1 MPQLTVGS
9 AIDKATSLLEA
20 AGVSSQEAAT
30 TARCIVASDRWG
42 IGSHGLMRLPF
53 YLSRLQAGGINP
65 KAQLKTITDL
75 PSLVVFDGDDGLGHW
90 QLQKAAELAS
100 ERALVNGVA
109 AVGVG
114 RSNHCGALGLYVWP
128 MINRGLVG
136 IAFSTGPAVMPP
148 WGGNKAVLSTSPI
161 AAGIPTNPPTVVDLA
176 TSAVA
181 RGKIQAKAQAG
192 AELEP
197 GWAFTKDGA
206 PTTDA
211 KEALAG
217 MLAPLGKEAL
227 AGMLAPLGG
236 VKGYAVAVLVES
248 LTGMLIGP
256 TLAKNIPD
264 MFAASQDALPQQ
276 ISHFVIAIDASKLSV
291 DGNTGRPAEF
301 AAEVTAAGGRLPG
314 SNRVNPEKLNNDD
327 QITITDQVFAQL
339 GF

>member
-1 MPQLTVGS
+1 MPKLTVGT
-9 AIDKATSLLEA
+9 AVTKAQQLLQE
-20 AGVSSQEAAT
+20 AGVPAEQAAI

-53 YLSRLQAGGINP
+53 YLSRLKAGGINP
-65 KAQLKTITDL
+65 TAQLKTVTDL

-90 QLQKAAELAS
+90 QLQKAAEIAS
-100 ERALVNGVA
+100 ERALINGVA

-114 RSNHCGALGLYVWP
+114 RSNHCGALGIYVWP

-148 WGGNKAVLSTSPI
+148 WGGDKALLSTSPI

-197 GWAFTKDGA
+197 GWAFTKDGR

-211 KEALAG
+211 
-217 MLAPLGKEAL
+217 KEAL

-264 MFAASQDALPQQ
+264 MFATSQDASPQQ
-276 ISHFVIAIDASKLSV
+276 ISHFIIAIDAAKLSV
-291 DGNTGRPAEF
+291 DGNSGRTTEF
-301 AAEVTAAGGRLPG
+301 VSEVNAAGGRLPG
-314 SNRVNPEKLNNDD
+314 SNRVNPERLNLDD
-327 QITITDQVFAQL
+327 EVTITDQVFEQL

>member
-1 MPQLTVGS
+1 MPQLTVGI
-9 AIDKATSLLEA
+9 AVAKAQQLLQD
-20 AGVSSQEAAT
+20 AGVPADQAEV

-53 YLSRLQAGGINP
+53 YLSRLKAGGINP
-65 KAQLKTITDL
+65 TAQLKTVTDL

-90 QLQKAAELAS
+90 QLQKAAEIAS

-114 RSNHCGALGLYVWP
+114 RSNHCGALGIYVWP

-148 WGGNKAVLSTSPI
+148 WGGNKPLLSTSPI

-217 MLAPLGKEAL
+217 MLAPLG
-227 AGMLAPLGG
+227 G

-276 ISHFVIAIDASKLSV
+276 ISHFVIAIDAAKLSV
-291 DGNTGRPAEF
+291 DGANNRTNEF
-301 AAEVTAAGGRLPG
+301 VSEVGAAGGRLPG
-314 SNRVNPEKLNNDD
+314 ANRVNPEKLNLEDE
-327 QITITDQVFAQL
+327 ITITDQVFSQL

>member
-1 MPQLTVGS
+1 MPQLSVGN
-9 AIDKATSLLEA
+9 AIVTAQSLLEA
-20 AGVSSQEAAT
+20 VGVKPEHALT

-65 KAQLKTITDL
+65 HAELKMVTDL
-75 PSLVVFDGDDGLGHW
+75 PSLVVFDGADGLGHW
-90 QLQKAAELAS
+90 QLQHAAEVAAQ
-100 ERALVNGVA
+100 RALINGIA

-114 RSNHCGALGLYVWP
+114 RSNHCGALGIYVWP

-148 WGGNKAVLSTSPI
+148 WGGDKPLLSTSPI

-217 MLAPLGKEAL
+217 MLAPLGGA
-227 AGMLAPLGG
+227 
-236 VKGYAVAVLVES
+236 KGYAIAVLVES

-256 TLAKNIPD
+256 ALSKNIPD
-264 MFAASQDALPQQ
+264 MFAAEQNALPQE

-291 DGNTGRPAEF
+291 DGVNTRTEDF
-301 AAEVTAAGGRLPG
+301 ATEVNKAGGRLPG
-314 SNRVNPEKLNNDD
+314 ANRVNPEKLVDSD
-327 QITITDQVFAQL
+327 EITITDQVSTQL
-339 GF
+339 AAWSTTLGL

>member
-1 MPQLTVGS
+1 MATLKVGS
-9 AIDKATSLLEA
+9 AIETATSLLEA
-20 AGVSSQEAAT
+20 AGVPKQEAAT
-30 TARCIVASDRWG
+30 TARCIIASDRWG

-65 KAQLKTITDL
+65 TAQLKTITDL

-90 QLQKAAELAS
+90 QLQKASEIAS
-100 ERALVNGVA
+100 ERAMVNGIA

-114 RSNHCGALGLYVWP
+114 RSNHCGALGIYVWP

-148 WGGNKAVLSTSPI
+148 WGGNQPLLSTSPI
-161 AAGIPTNPPTVVDLA
+161 AAGIPTNPPTVIDLA

-217 MLAPLGKEAL
+217 MLAPLG
-227 AGMLAPLGG
+227 G
-236 VKGYAVAVLVES
+236 VKGYAIAVLVES

-264 MFAASQDALPQQ
+264 MFAASQDGLPQQ

-291 DGNTGRPAEF
+291 DGSNNRTNEF
-301 AAEVTAAGGRLPG
+301 TQEVKAAGGRLPG
-314 SNRVNPEKLNNDD
+314 ANRVNPEKLNNGDE
-327 QITITDQVFAQL
+327 ITITDQVSEQL
-339 GF
+339 SSWSAKLGI

>member
-1 MPQLTVGS
+1 
-9 AIDKATSLLEA
+9 
-20 AGVSSQEAAT
+20 
-30 TARCIVASDRWG
+30 
-42 IGSHGLMRLPF
+42 
-53 YLSRLQAGGINP
+53 
-65 KAQLKTITDL
+65 
-75 PSLVVFDGDDGLGHW
+75 
-90 QLQKAAELAS
+90 
-100 ERALVNGVA
+100 
-109 AVGVG
+109 
-114 RSNHCGALGLYVWP
+114 

-148 WGGNKAVLSTSPI
+148 WGGNKPLLSTSPI

-217 MLAPLGKEAL
+217 MLAPLG
-227 AGMLAPLGG
+227 G

-276 ISHFVIAIDASKLSV
+276 ISHFVIAIDAAKLSV
-291 DGNTGRPAEF
+291 DGNTGRTAEF
-301 AAEVTAAGGRLPG
+301 ASEVTAAGGRLPG
-314 SNRVNPEKLNNDD
+314 ANRVNPEKLNLDD
-327 QITITDQVFAQL
+327 EITITDQVFSQL

>member
-1 MPQLTVGS
+1 MAQLSVGL
-9 AIDKATSLLEA
+9 AITQAQSLLEA
-20 AGVSSQEAAT
+20 AGVPKSEAAT
-30 TARCIVASDRWG
+30 TARAIVASDRWG

-53 YLSRLQAGGINP
+53 YLARLQAGGINP
-65 KAQLKTITDL
+65 RAQLKTITDL

-90 QLQKAAELAS
+90 QLHHAAEIALS
-100 ERALVNGVA
+100 RAQINGVA

-114 RSNHCGALGLYVWP
+114 RSNHCGALGIYVWP

-148 WGGNKAVLSTSPI
+148 WGGNKALLSTSPI

-192 AELEP
+192 SELEP
-197 GWAFTKDGA
+197 GWAFTKAGA

-211 KEALAG
+211 NA
-217 MLAPLGKEAL
+217 AL

-236 VKGYAVAVLVES
+236 AKGYAIAVLVES

-264 MFAASQDALPQQ
+264 MFASDQDAMPQQ
-276 ISHFVIAIDASKLSV
+276 ISHFVIAIDAAKLTV
-291 DGNTGRPAEF
+291 DGDKSRSEEF
-301 AAEVTAAGGRLPG
+301 VDEVKNAGGRLPG
-314 SNRVNPEKLNNDD
+314 SGRVNPEDLDSGD
-327 QITITDQVFAQL
+327 EITITDQVRDQL
-339 GF
+339 SSWSEKLGL

>member
-1 MPQLTVGS
+1 MPQLTVGG
-9 AIDKATSLLEA
+9 AVATAQSLLEA
-20 AGVSSQEAAT
+20 VGVSPEHALT

-53 YLSRLQAGGINP
+53 YLARLQAGGINP
-65 KAQLKTITDL
+65 VAELKTVTDL

-90 QLQKAAELAS
+90 QLQHAAEVAS
-100 ERALVNGVA
+100 QRALVNGIA

-114 RSNHCGALGLYVWP
+114 RSNHCGALGIYVWP

-148 WGGNKAVLSTSPI
+148 WGGDKPLLSTSPI

-217 MLAPLGKEAL
+217 MLAPLGGA
-227 AGMLAPLGG
+227 
-236 VKGYAVAVLVES
+236 KGYAIAVLVES

-256 TLAKNIPD
+256 TLSKNIPD
-264 MFAASQDALPQQ
+264 MFAAEQDALPQQ

-291 DGNTGRPAEF
+291 DGDNSRTEDF
-301 AAEVTAAGGRLPG
+301 AAEVSKAGGRLPG
-314 SNRVNPEKLNNDD
+314 SNRVNPEKLVDGD
-327 QITITDQVFAQL
+327 EITITDQVSAQL
-339 GF
+339 AAWTTKLGL

>member
-1 MPQLTVGS
+1 MPQLTVGI
-9 AIDKATSLLEA
+9 AVAKAAQLLQD
-20 AGVSSQEAAT
+20 AGVPAEQAEV

-53 YLSRLQAGGINP
+53 YLSRLKAGGIKP
-65 KAQLKTITDL
+65 TAQLKTVTDL

-90 QLQKAAELAS
+90 QLQKAAEIAS
-100 ERALVNGVA
+100 ERALINGVA

-114 RSNHCGALGLYVWP
+114 RSNHCGALGIYVWP

-148 WGGNKAVLSTSPI
+148 WGGNKPLLSTSPI

-217 MLAPLGKEAL
+217 MLAPLG
-227 AGMLAPLGG
+227 G
-236 VKGYAVAVLVES
+236 VKGYAVAILVES

-276 ISHFVIAIDASKLSV
+276 ISHFVIAIDAAKLSV
-291 DGNTGRPAEF
+291 DGANNRTNEF
-301 AAEVTAAGGRLPG
+301 VSEVGAAGGRLPG
-314 SNRVNPEKLNNDD
+314 ANRVNPEKLNLDD
-327 QITITDQVFAQL
+327 EITITDQVFSQL

>member
-1 MPQLTVGS
+1 
-9 AIDKATSLLEA
+9 
-20 AGVSSQEAAT
+20 
-30 TARCIVASDRWG
+30 
-42 IGSHGLMRLPF
+42 
-53 YLSRLQAGGINP
+53 
-65 KAQLKTITDL
+65 
-75 PSLVVFDGDDGLGHW
+75 
-90 QLQKAAELAS
+90 LQKAAEVAA
-100 ERALVNGVA
+100 ERAMVNGIA

-114 RSNHCGALGLYVWP
+114 RSNHCGALGIYVWP

-148 WGGNKAVLSTSPI
+148 WGGNKALLSTSPI

-217 MLAPLGKEAL
+217 MLAPLG
-227 AGMLAPLGG
+227 G

-276 ISHFVIAIDASKLSV
+276 ISHFVIAIDAAKLSV
-291 DGNTGRPAEF
+291 DGANNRTNEF
-301 AAEVTAAGGRLPG
+301 VSEVGAAGGRLPG
-314 SNRVNPEKLNNDD
+314 ANRVNPEKLNLDD
-327 QITITDQVFAQL
+327 EITITDQVFSQL

>member
-1 MPQLTVGS
+1 MPKLTVGT
-9 AIDKATSLLEA
+9 AVTKAQQLLQE
-20 AGVSSQEAAT
+20 AGVPAEQAAI

-53 YLSRLQAGGINP
+53 YLSRLKAGGINP
-65 KAQLKTITDL
+65 TAQLKTVTDL

-90 QLQKAAELAS
+90 QLQKAAEIAS
-100 ERALVNGVA
+100 ERALINGVA

-114 RSNHCGALGLYVWP
+114 RSNHCGALGIYVWP

-148 WGGNKAVLSTSPI
+148 WGGDKALLSTSPI

-197 GWAFTKDGA
+197 GWAFTKDGR

-211 KEALAG
+211 
-217 MLAPLGKEAL
+217 KEAL

-264 MFAASQDALPQQ
+264 MFATSQDASPQQ
-276 ISHFVIAIDASKLSV
+276 ISHFIIAIDAAKLSV
-291 DGNTGRPAEF
+291 DGNSGRTKEF
-301 AAEVTAAGGRLPG
+301 VSEVNAAGGRLPG
-314 SNRVNPEKLNNDD
+314 SNRVNPERLNLDD
-327 QITITDQVFAQL
+327 EVTITDQVFEQL

>member
-1 MPQLTVGS
+1 MPQLTVGV
-9 AIDKATSLLEA
+9 AIERAQKLLEA
-20 AGVSSQEAAT
+20 AGVPSKEAAT

-65 KAQLKTITDL
+65 KAELKTVTDL

-90 QLQKAAELAS
+90 QLQNAAELATK
-100 ERALVNGVA
+100 RALVNGIA

-114 RSNHCGALGLYVWP
+114 RSNHCGALGIYVWP
-128 MINRGLVG
+128 MINEGLVG

-148 WGGNKAVLSTSPI
+148 WGGNKSLLSTSPI

-217 MLAPLGKEAL
+217 MLAPLG
-227 AGMLAPLGG
+227 G

-264 MFAASQDALPQQ
+264 MFAADQNALPQQ
-276 ISHFVIAIDASKLSV
+276 ISHFIIAIDASKLSV
-291 DGNTGRPAEF
+291 DGSNSRTADF
-301 AAEVTAAGGRLPG
+301 ANEVKAAGGRLPG
-314 SNRVNPEKLNNDD
+314 SNRVNPGALNLNDE
-327 QITITDQVFAQL
+327 ITITDQVFAQL

>member
-1 MPQLTVGS
+1 
-9 AIDKATSLLEA
+9 
-20 AGVSSQEAAT
+20 
-30 TARCIVASDRWG
+30 
-42 IGSHGLMRLPF
+42 
-53 YLSRLQAGGINP
+53 
-65 KAQLKTITDL
+65 
-75 PSLVVFDGDDGLGHW
+75 
-90 QLQKAAELAS
+90 
-100 ERALVNGVA
+100 
-109 AVGVG
+109 
-114 RSNHCGALGLYVWP
+114 

-148 WGGNKAVLSTSPI
+148 WGGDKALLSTSPI

-197 GWAFTKDGA
+197 GWAFTKDGT

-211 KEALAG
+211 
-217 MLAPLGKEAL
+217 KEAL

-264 MFAASQDALPQQ
+264 MFATSQDASPQQ
-276 ISHFVIAIDASKLSV
+276 ISHFIIAIDAAKLSV
-291 DGNTGRPAEF
+291 DGNSGRTTEF
-301 AAEVTAAGGRLPG
+301 VSEVNAAGGRLPG
-314 SNRVNPEKLNNDD
+314 SNRVNPERLNLDD
-327 QITITDQVFAQL
+327 EVTITDQVFEQL

>member
-1 MPQLTVGS
+1 MPQLTVGV
-9 AIDKATSLLEA
+9 AIERAQKLLEA
-20 AGVSSQEAAT
+20 AGVPSDEAAT

-65 KAQLKTITDL
+65 KAELKTVTDL

-90 QLQKAAELAS
+90 QLQNAAELATK
-100 ERALVNGVA
+100 RALVNGIA

-114 RSNHCGALGLYVWP
+114 RSNHCGALGIYVWP
-128 MINRGLVG
+128 MINQGLVG

-148 WGGNKAVLSTSPI
+148 WGGNKSLLSTSPI

-217 MLAPLGKEAL
+217 MLAPLG
-227 AGMLAPLGG
+227 G
-236 VKGYAVAVLVES
+236 VKGYAVAV
-248 LTGMLIGP
+248 
-256 TLAKNIPD
+256 
-264 MFAASQDALPQQ
+264 
-276 ISHFVIAIDASKLSV
+276 
-291 DGNTGRPAEF
+291 
-301 AAEVTAAGGRLPG
+301 
-314 SNRVNPEKLNNDD
+314 
-327 QITITDQVFAQL
+327 
-339 GF
+339 

>member
-1 MPQLTVGS
+1 MPQLTVGG
-9 AIDKATSLLEA
+9 AIATAQSLLEA
-20 AGVSSQEAAT
+20 VGVSPEHALT

-53 YLSRLQAGGINP
+53 YLARLQAGGINP
-65 KAQLKTITDL
+65 AAELKTVTDL

-90 QLQKAAELAS
+90 QLQHAAEVAS
-100 ERALVNGVA
+100 QRALVNGIA

-114 RSNHCGALGLYVWP
+114 RSNHCGALGIYVWP

-148 WGGNKAVLSTSPI
+148 WGGDKPLLSTSPI

-217 MLAPLGKEAL
+217 MLAPLGGAN
-227 AGMLAPLGG
+227 
-236 VKGYAVAVLVES
+236 GYAIAVLVES

-256 TLAKNIPD
+256 TLSKNIPD
-264 MFAASQDALPQQ
+264 MFAAEQDGLPQQ

-291 DGNTGRPAEF
+291 DGENSRTEDF
-301 AAEVTAAGGRLPG
+301 AAEVSKAGGRLPG
-314 SNRVNPEKLNNDD
+314 SNRVNPEKLVDSD
-327 QITITDQVFAQL
+327 EITITDQVSAQL
-339 GF
+339 AAWTTKLGL

>member
-1 MPQLTVGS
+1 M
-9 AIDKATSLLEA
+9 
-20 AGVSSQEAAT
+20 
-30 TARCIVASDRWG
+30 ASDRWG

-53 YLSRLQAGGINP
+53 YLARLQAGGI
-65 KAQLKTITDL
+65 KADAKLKVVTDL

-90 QLQKAAELAS
+90 QLQQAAEVAAV
-100 ERALVNGVA
+100 RAQVNGIA

-114 RSNHCGALGLYVWP
+114 RSNHCGALGIYVWP

-148 WGGNKAVLSTSPI
+148 WGGDSSLLSTSPI
-161 AAGIPTNPPTVVDLA
+161 AAGIPTNPPTVIDLA

-197 GWAFTKDGA
+197 GWAFTKDGL

-217 MLAPLGKEAL
+217 MLAPLGGA
-227 AGMLAPLGG
+227 
-236 VKGYAVAVLVES
+236 KGYAIAVLVES

-256 TLAKNIPD
+256 ALAKNIPD
-264 MFAASQDALPQQ
+264 MFSSEQDANPQQ
-276 ISHFVIAIDASKLSV
+276 ISHFIIAIDAAKLSV
-291 DGNTGRPAEF
+291 DGENSRAADF
-301 AAEVTAAGGRLPG
+301 ASAVSEAGGRLPG
-314 SNRVNPEKLNNDD
+314 SNRVNPEKLDNSEN
-327 QITITDQVFAQL
+327 ITITDQVADQLAQWSTKL
-339 GF
+339 GI

>member
-1 MPQLTVGS
+1 MAILKVGS
-9 AIDKATSLLEA
+9 AITTAQSLLEA
-20 AGVSSQEAAT
+20 AGVPTAQALT
-30 TARCIVASDRWG
+30 TARAIVASDRWG

-53 YLSRLQAGGINP
+53 YLARLQAGGINP
-65 KAQLKTITDL
+65 KAELKTITDL

-90 QLQKAAELAS
+90 QLHHAAEVAS
-100 ERALVNGVA
+100 ERAMINGVA

-114 RSNHCGALGLYVWP
+114 RSNHCGALGIYVWP

-148 WGGNKAVLSTSPI
+148 WGGNKALLSTSPI
-161 AAGIPTNPPTVVDLA
+161 AAGIPTNPATVVDLA

-181 RGKIQAKAQAG
+181 RGKIQARAQAD

-211 KEALAG
+211 KA
-217 MLAPLGKEAL
+217 AL

-236 VKGYAVAVLVES
+236 AKGYAIAVLVES
-248 LTGMLIGP
+248 LTGVLIGP

-264 MFAASQDALPQQ
+264 MFASDQDGMPQQ
-276 ISHFVIAIDASKLSV
+276 ISHFVIAIDAAKLSV
-291 DGNTGRPAEF
+291 DGTNSRTQEF
-301 AAEVTAAGGRLPG
+301 EDEVKVAGGRLPG
-314 SNRVNPEKLNNDD
+314 SNRVNPEKLNSGDE
-327 QITITDQVFAQL
+327 ITITDQVAEQL
-339 GF
+339 KNWSLKFGI